1 MNTSWSLWQYY
12 RHEPLLDVNGALAGF
27 AADNNNIASFKF
39 TTKIAARTGNDDPK
53 DVKILVPSEY
63 LSNFW
68 RTLQMSLFNCEIN
81 LILTLSANCFI
92 IDVPF
97 NNQVPTFAI
106 TDTKVYVPA
115 VTLSFMIRTGEDF
128 YCHLIL

>member
-1 MNTSWSLWQYY
+1 
-12 RHEPLLDVNGALAGF
+12 
-27 AADNNNIASFKF
+27 
-39 TTKIAARTGNDDPK
+39 
-53 DVKILVPSEY
+53 
-63 LSNFW
+63 
-68 RTLQMSLFNCEIN
+68 MSLFNCEIN
-81 LILTLSANCFI
+81 LILTWSANCFI

>member
-1 MNTSWSLWQYY
+1 M
-12 RHEPLLDVNGALAGF
+12 
-27 AADNNNIASFKF
+27 
-39 TTKIAARTGNDDPK
+39 
-53 DVKILVPSEY
+53 VPSEY

-81 LILTLSANCFI
+81 LIITWSANCFI
-92 IDVPF
+92 IVVPF

-115 VTLSFMIRTGEDF
+115 VTLSTQHKVKLFSNWNQVSIEQLTGKN
-128 YCHLIL
+128 INQK